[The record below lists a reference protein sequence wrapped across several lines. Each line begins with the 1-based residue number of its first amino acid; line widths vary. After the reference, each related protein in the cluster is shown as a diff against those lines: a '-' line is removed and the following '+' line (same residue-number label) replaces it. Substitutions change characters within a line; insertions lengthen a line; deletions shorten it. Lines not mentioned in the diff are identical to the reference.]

1 MTESTLTES
10 TSTDESTVTESAENI
25 TLQSFSSDIVI
36 TLVIQI
42 SGILITY
49 LLQVLLAR
57 WMGKT
62 EYGIYEYVIVWVTL
76 LALPAGLGLPLAT
89 VRLISQYKVT
99 QDWGSLYGIFWGSSK
114 LTFLGSFILISIA
127 VAVILVVNHYHEFIY
142 AIPLLIGILILPLQ
156 ALVNLYQEIATA
168 LEKFALAYLPNEII
182 YPIFV
187 LFGGFILWQNQ
198 HSLNSLSL
206 LILTGV
212 ILLFV
217 SIVQFF
223 LVRNNLNQ
231 EFESMIPVYSYRQWV
246 KLSLILLLQQSFA
259 LIMFK
264 SDIVMV
270 GSLIGPESAGIYN
283 AAYKTVNWVDL
294 SLVTFNIISAPK
306 FATLYAKKN
315 MLGLQNLINRVN
327 ILIFL
332 PTMLVSLCFLTFT
345 SPILSLFGSDFTTA
359 DGTLKVLVIGRIVNA
374 FCGSVGLLMVM
385 TGNQNK
391 SVPVF
396 GWCTL
401 MNIILNS
408 IGIALF
414 GLIGAAIATTI
425 TTITWNIWL
434 SVLVIKYI
442 DVRPSVFNTLF
453 KPKSKEL
460 VEIK

>member
-10 TSTDESTVTESAENI
+10 ILTESDENI
-25 TLQSFSSDIVI
+25 TIQSFNRDTIV
-36 TLVIQI
+36 TLTIQI
-42 SGILITY
+42 GGILLSYI
-49 LLQVLLAR
+49 LQVFLAR

-62 EYGIYEYVIVWVTL
+62 EYGIYEYVIVWISL
-76 LALPAGLGLPLAT
+76 LAIPAGLGLPLAT
-89 VRLISQYKVT
+89 IKLISEYKAT
-99 QDWGSLYGIFWGSSK
+99 QNWGSLYGIFWGSSK

-127 VAVILVVNHYHEFIY
+127 VGVILTVNHYHKFIY
-142 AIPLLIGILILPLQ
+142 EIPLLVGILILPVQ

-168 LEKFALAYLPNEII
+168 LEQFALAYLPNEII
-182 YPIFV
+182 YPILV
-187 LFGGFILWQNQ
+187 LFGGFILWQNK

-206 LILTGV
+206 LILTGA
-212 ILLFV
+212 ILFFV

-231 EFESMIPVYSYRQWV
+231 KFESTTPVYSYPEWV

-315 MLGLQNLINRVN
+315 MLGLQNLVNRVN

-332 PTMLVSLCFLTFT
+332 PTMLISICFLTFT
-345 SPILSLFGSDFTTA
+345 SPILSLFGSDFNIA
-359 DGTLKVLVIGRIVNA
+359 DGTLKVLVIGRMINA

-401 MNIILNS
+401 INIILNA
-408 IGIALF
+408 IGINLF

-442 DVRPSVFNTLF
+442 DVKPSVLYIQF
-453 KPKSKEL
+453 KPKNLE
-460 VEIK
+460 